1 MKLTHFRPV
10 FPFDTPACLMLEAIQ
25 SLRNATMDGRRLNF
39 VKMHYR
45 NRRIIGVGVLY
56 SVRITQRLIFL
67 YFILF
72 GGVFGFFP
80 LRY

>member
-10 FPFDTPACLMLEAIQ
+10 FPFDTPAYLIFEAIQ

-45 NRRIIGVGVLY
+45 KGHIIGVGVLY
-56 SVRITQRLIFL
+56 SVRIT
-67 YFILF
+67 
-72 GGVFGFFP
+72 
-80 LRY
+80 

>member
-10 FPFDTPACLMLEAIQ
+10 FPLDTPAYLIFVAIQ

-45 NRRIIGVGVLY
+45 NGHIIGVGVLY
-56 SVRITQRLIFL
+56 SVRIT
-67 YFILF
+67 
-72 GGVFGFFP
+72 
-80 LRY
+80 